1 MNNIKVM
8 LGEAAANYTD
18 EQINYYLQLAIA
30 EVEEYCRRP
39 CEGVLEF
46 VAENIAKIKLERIKT
61 EGLASANYGGVSEAY
76 INGYPQE
83 IVDILNSKR
92 KIKVV

>member
-1 MNNIKVM
+1 MNNIKNM

-18 EQINYYLQLAIA
+18 EQIQYCLNMAIA

-39 CEGVLEF
+39 CVGVLEY
-46 VAENIAKIKLERIKT
+46 VAEAIAKIKLERSKT
-61 EGLASANYGGVSEAY
+61 EGLASANFSGVSETY

-83 IVDILNSKR
+83 IVNVLNMKR
-92 KIKVV
+92 KIKVM